1 MLTVLQLRNPAL
13 KDHTNN
19 ISIIPH
25 VLYRNNH
32 FDSCNLEIRKQEIPE
47 NWNRYALCLP
57 LIHELLSDFGKQDLK
72 VTPQVFG
79 LLIASMVIIYM
90 QIWK

>member
-1 MLTVLQLRNPAL
+1 MLTVLQLRNPVL

-32 FDSCNLEIRKQEIPE
+32 FDSCNLEIRKQEI
-47 NWNRYALCLP
+47 
-57 LIHELLSDFGKQDLK
+57 LK
-72 VTPQVFG
+72 N
-79 LLIASMVIIYM
+79 
-90 QIWK
+90 